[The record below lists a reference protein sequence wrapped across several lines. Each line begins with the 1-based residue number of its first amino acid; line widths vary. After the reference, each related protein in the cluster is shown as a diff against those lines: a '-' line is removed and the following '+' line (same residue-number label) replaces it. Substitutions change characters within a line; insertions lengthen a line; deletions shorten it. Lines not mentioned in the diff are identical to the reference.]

1 MIELDPMSRSAQ
13 FEAIKPEVDE
23 AFDRHISR
31 VGRSTI
37 SLDPYALVPLED
49 YQALRS
55 GYEDHV
61 ARWAISGIDIG
72 PVIKATLLVDTAT
85 EENLPWYTSH
95 IEAGFESWHEWNGR
109 WTAEERSHG
118 EIMLRD
124 IEARGIL
131 DMSKDWLPVREQNM
145 AIGIHPKVTSPADG
159 IAYVA
164 TQELLTKDAHFQ
176 SARLMDIPG
185 AKTLRAIGS
194 DEGRHYQF
202 YVSAL
207 RALARVSPDTVLEAM
222 RRQHEGDSF
231 AMPGQKGIVGY
242 SGLARTIALSGVF
255 DALTIL
261 EAQKKTMDEAGLL
274 EVVPITD
281 EGKKAQE
288 WAYAVSS
295 REDPVWERKKM
306 LMEKTRQRAAQRIGS
321 LTLRPFILGHTV
333 ELENNSFVPIAA

>member
-1 MIELDPMSRSAQ
+1 MTELETMSQTAQ
-13 FEAIKPEVDE
+13 FDAIKTEVDE
-23 AFDRHISR
+23 AFERHISR
-31 VGRSTI
+31 VGRNTI
-37 SLDPYALVPLED
+37 SLDPYALVPLDD
-49 YQALRS
+49 YDSLRS

-61 ARWAISGIDIG
+61 SHWDSNNIDIR
-72 PVIKATLLVDTAT
+72 PVIRATLLVDAAT

-131 DMSKDWLPVREQNM
+131 DMSKEWLPIREQNM
-145 AIGIHPKVTSPADG
+145 ASGIHPKVTSLADG
-159 IAYVA
+159 VAYVA

-176 SARLMDIPG
+176 SARLMDAPG
-185 AKTLRAIGS
+185 SKTLRAIGS

-202 YVSAL
+202 YMSAL
-207 RALARVSPDTVLEAM
+207 KALSKVVPDTVLVAM
-222 RRQHEGDSF
+222 RHQHENDSF
-231 AMPGQKGIVGY
+231 AMPGQKGINGY

-261 EAQKKTMDEAGLL
+261 EAQKKTIDEAGLL
-274 EVVPITD
+274 DSAPVTD

-288 WAYAVSS
+288 WAHALSAK
-295 REDPVWERKKM
+295 EDITWQRKRK
-306 LMEKTRQRAAQRIGS
+306 LMEITRQRAFSSIGS
-321 LTLRPFILGHTV
+321 SSLRPFILGYSV
-333 ELENNSFVPIAA
+333 EIKNNSFVPIAE